1 MRHIS
6 NGNKKTKST
15 IFHFIN
21 ENRVVKITGAFPVD
35 SDESQVSLVNSPRM
49 LLG

>member
-6 NGNKKTKST
+6 NGNKKTKFSV
-15 IFHFIN
+15 FHFFN
-21 ENRVVKITGAFPVD
+21 ENRVVKITGAFPVNG
-35 SDESQVSLVNSPRM
+35 DESQVSLVNPLRM

>member
-6 NGNKKTKST
+6 NGNKKTKSSV
-15 IFHFIN
+15 FHFFN
-21 ENRVVKITGAFPVD
+21 ENRVVKITSAFPVD
-35 SDESQVSLVNSPRM
+35 GDERQVSLINSPRM